1 MDLKKRY
8 PKRVFLLVGNRDL
21 NKFRFSA
28 ELSEDDIAR
37 DVTSIPGPHW
47 DPKAPTIYEYLN
59 EMAKELNIKNV
70 NELNTKVN
78 RLKYMLKHT
87 LGCPS
92 TFEFRREELSIMQKQ
107 SRKLRKLRSP
117 EARLPPRTRF
127 KDLGVA

>member
-1 MDLKKRY
+1 M
-8 PKRVFLLVGNRDL
+8 VGNRDL

-28 ELSEDDIAR
+28 ELSDEDIAR

-92 TFEFRREELSIMQKQ
+92 TFEFRRGVVNNA
-107 SRKLRKLRSP
+107 
-117 EARLPPRTRF
+117 EA
-127 KDLGVA
+127 VY